1 MSPVV
6 ASSDSQGQTHV
17 RRYAHCEYGEGYIVF
32 DRRDGSKEVWRRS
45 SDYSLEEASN
55 VVPESSPITINSEYD
70 ARKTRC
76 DPNATTS
83 NRGHF
88 QPWAHLRQPE
98 VTRAFRFSYPIL
110 GVAALN
116 AVYLWD
122 VRTGALVQTIDNTQF
137 IWNDDEDTDAE
148 PILGNIT
155 YIEVSP
161 QYVFLCGIYALRVFS
176 RQIGRCVLDVPSSQI
191 SFGRWWYGLSLE
203 VPEGHGI
210 HHAAVLKH
218 DVGVRMQEKA
228 PEHLTVLDEFIAGV
242 LPSLIQVHLGGDNI
256 FPVHISSCGRHL
268 AVLLSSSRLV
278 IIRDFERAINA
289 SASIYDLALEV
300 QLGSPCVSSRYLA
313 YENGRIAVATVR
325 IYKTCDDNQ
334 PSHLHSVQGCSLFDL
349 IFRMPTLRLWRQ
361 RMI

>member
-1 MSPVV
+1 M
-6 ASSDSQGQTHV
+6 
-17 RRYAHCEYGEGYIVF
+17 
-32 DRRDGSKEVWRRS
+32 
-45 SDYSLEEASN
+45 
-55 VVPESSPITINSEYD
+55 
-70 ARKTRC
+70 
-76 DPNATTS
+76 
-83 NRGHF
+83 
-88 QPWAHLRQPE
+88 
-98 VTRAFRFSYPIL
+98 
-110 GVAALN
+110 
-116 AVYLWD
+116 
-122 VRTGALVQTIDNTQF
+122 
-137 IWNDDEDTDAE
+137 
-148 PILGNIT
+148 
-155 YIEVSP
+155 
-161 QYVFLCGIYALRVFS
+161 FS

-203 VPEGHGI
+203 VPEGHGF

-218 DVGVRMQEKA
+218 EVGVRRQEKA

-349 IFRMPTLRLWRQ
+349 IFRMPTLRLWRK